1 MRMPAPGYTSIV
13 LPVVFSS
20 GTVNLDDWFS
30 QQPVQVARARGA
42 ALDYTVMPPFIGTP
56 VPPPTPTQAPLS
68 IGGPT
73 RRKLEAMDSL
83 SEAQMLAEIEMAQE
97 RRRRED
103 DEDAFI
109 ILM

>member
-1 MRMPAPGYTSIV
+1 MTGYNDAINYDATINYNGST
-13 LPVVFSS
+13 L
-20 GTVNLDDWFS
+20 
-30 QQPVQVARARGA
+30 
-42 ALDYTVMPPFIGTP
+42 
-56 VPPPTPTQAPLS
+56 PPPANSLS
-68 IGGPT
+68 FGGPSKK
-73 RRKLEAMDSL
+73 RLKEQESL